1 MGGTTGCLRRKGAQ
15 GFSRGDRVL
24 GVLSNTG
31 CSLPKGRGPL
41 QVIFGVVE
49 DSSGLGSLIGS
60 GARPVA
66 I

>member
-1 MGGTTGCLRRKGAQ
+1 MLEAEKGHRASPVETGFL
-15 GFSRGDRVL
+15 D
-24 GVLSNTG
+24 
-31 CSLPKGRGPL
+31 SLPKGQGPL